1 MRQTSIL
8 LIYTGGTIGM
18 IQNHSTGTLESF
30 NFEHLLSHVPEIRQ
44 FNLQISSLTFDE
56 PIDSSDVDISH
67 WQTLVRM
74 IADNYDLYD
83 GFVVLHGTD
92 TMAYTSSALTFMLKG
107 LNKPVVMTGSQLP
120 IGALRTDGKAN
131 LITAIEIAAAKR
143 ADGTPMVP
151 EVCVIFHEQLFRGNR
166 VTKIDTDS
174 FNAFDSPNYPLLAKA
189 GTEIKYNAES
199 IARHA
204 PGARL
209 SPHYAMDPSIVIF
222 SLFPGL
228 RPTIV
233 ESALNSPELR
243 GIIFRS
249 FGSGNAPHN
258 PALLR
263 SLKTAADEGKVIV
276 NVSQCI
282 SGCVHQERYGTG
294 LQLADAGVVSGRDMT
309 LEATLAKL
317 MFLFGQGLDSGA
329 VIRMMNESLVGEV
342 TL

>member
-30 NFEHLLSHVPEIRQ
+30 NFEHLLSHVPEIQQ

-67 WQTLVRM
+67 WQTLARM

-92 TMAYTSSALTFMLKG
+92 TMAYTSSALTFMLEG
-107 LNKPVVMTGSQLP
+107 LGKPVVMTGSQLP

-143 ADGTPMVP
+143 DDGTPMVP
-151 EVCVIFHEQLFRGNR
+151 EVCVIFHEQLFRGCR

-174 FNAFDSPNYPLLAKA
+174 FNAFCSPNYPLLAKA
-189 GTEIKYNAES
+189 GTEIKYNTENIRS
-199 IARHA
+199 HA
-204 PGARL
+204 PGMCL
-209 SPHYAMDPSIVIF
+209 TPHFSMDPSIVIF

-233 ESALNSPELR
+233 DSALNSPELR

-263 SLKTAADEGKVIV
+263 SLKTATDEGKVIV
-276 NVSQCI
+276 NVSQCL
-282 SGCVHQERYGTG
+282 SGYVHQERYGTG

-317 MFLFGQGLDSGA
+317 MFLFGQGLDTGA
-329 VIRMMNESLVGEV
+329 VIRKMEESLAGEV

>member
-30 NFEHLLSHVPEIRQ
+30 NFEHLLSHVLEIRQ